1 MQGYE
6 VEWLD
11 RAGRPWWLNRPARLG
26 GVRLLDEGLELS
38 GRVEDA
44 TVAAPGVPGHQVDSQ
59 IVEAMTGSLSVMITR
74 TAGET
79 IPELLSAF
87 RAGWSTAP
95 RAAGTL
101 SVLSPRLGRLSA
113 RVRLA
118 EALPAP
124 GRNSTSRGLQQL
136 TVPIVADRGLW
147 TTPGLWGTGQ
157 TEVSNMGDTTIYPH
171 VSWLGAGGDVVLPS
185 GAVIELPP
193 TGQERIVY
201 LDPSQSGAVT
211 DVQGQID
218 PVLWRQ
224 MRAGVLPEG
233 IPPAE
238 QRTVTVPHGAVLHWI
253 QEVAD
258 PWT

>member
-11 RAGRPWWLNRPARLG
+11 RGDRSWWLNRPARLG
-26 GVRLLDEGLELS
+26 GVRLVDEGLELA

-44 TVAAPGVPGHQVDSQ
+44 TVAAPGVPGQLVDSQ
-59 IVEAMTGSLSVMITR
+59 NVQPMSGSLTVMVTR
-74 TAGET
+74 TDRET
-79 IPELLSAF
+79 IPDLVAAF

-95 RAAGTL
+95 HGAGTL
-101 SVLSPRLGRLSA
+101 SVRSPRLGRLSA
-113 RVRLA
+113 RVRLS
-118 EALPAP
+118 EPLPAP
-124 GRNSTSRGLQQL
+124 GRNTTSRALHQM

-147 TTPGLWGTGQ
+147 TTSGLSGVGLV
-157 TEVSNMGDTTIYPH
+157 EVSNVGDTTIYPH
-171 VSWLGAGGDVVLPS
+171 VSWVGAGGDVVLPS
-185 GAVIELPP
+185 GALIELPP
-193 TGQERIVY
+193 ASQERIVY

-211 DVQGQID
+211 DRDGQID
-218 PVLWRQ
+218 QALWRQ

-233 IPPAE
+233 IPPAST
-238 QRTVTVPHGAVLHWI
+238 RVVTVPDGAVLHWA